1 MTNDDKRVSRVEDLE
16 SPDKEVNFMTI
27 NILFLTITIN
37 KREITLE
44 KVLNDQRVEKLFE
57 ESREHAAKYIRY

>member
-1 MTNDDKRVSRVEDLE
+1 
-16 SPDKEVNFMTI
+16 MTI